1 LFGQH
6 PDKEH
11 GVPMMDEKL
20 DKITHG
26 NPGIKPSKT
35 LERREVAPSR
45 YLLKPHAFG
54 SINAFG
60 Q

>member
-1 LFGQH
+1 
-6 PDKEH
+6 
-11 GVPMMDEKL
+11 MMDEKL

-26 NPGIKPSKT
+26 SPGIKPSKT